1 MIIKLENIERTFNKN
16 INVLKGVNVKFELGK
31 FYIIMGHSG
40 NGKSTLLNILG
51 LLDLGYT
58 GDYYLNNKLTKDLS
72 LSEIVNDILNCNY
85 LNIRYYKERINYEKR
100 GY

>member
-1 MIIKLENIERTFNKN
+1 MDFTSLEDLKIWIYPALWNRVSYFIKL
-16 INVLKGVNVKFELGK
+16 GVNDITEEDIFSYFFNSWK
-31 FYIIMGHSG
+31 
-40 NGKSTLLNILG
+40 
-51 LLDLGYT
+51 
-58 GDYYLNNKLTKDLS
+58 NKKDLS

>member
-1 MIIKLENIERTFNKN
+1 MDFTSLEDLKIRIYPALRNRVSYFKKL
-16 INVLKGVNVKFELGK
+16 GVNDITEEDIFSYFFNCWK
-31 FYIIMGHSG
+31 
-40 NGKSTLLNILG
+40 
-51 LLDLGYT
+51 
-58 GDYYLNNKLTKDLS
+58 NKKDLS

>member
-1 MIIKLENIERTFNKN
+1 MDFTSLEDLKIRIYPALRNRVNYFKKL
-16 INVLKGVNVKFELGK
+16 GVNDITEEDIFSYFFNSWK
-31 FYIIMGHSG
+31 
-40 NGKSTLLNILG
+40 
-51 LLDLGYT
+51 
-58 GDYYLNNKLTKDLS
+58 NKKDLS

>member
-1 MIIKLENIERTFNKN
+1 MDITEEDIFSYFFNSWKN
-16 INVLKGVNVKFELGK
+16 K
-31 FYIIMGHSG
+31 
-40 NGKSTLLNILG
+40 
-51 LLDLGYT
+51 
-58 GDYYLNNKLTKDLS
+58 KDLS